1 MTKFENMINDGKL
14 EARNINAIINNLND
28 NATEQTFD
36 AWINAKTLSEI
47 DSKLPA
53 GYETDRLT
61 TLCNYFNPAT
71 VDKYEIELIN
81 SQYIYFTDFEI
92 LYNGGFARYIA
103 ALEKDDFNT
112 INRLDRQYRK

>member
-1 MTKFENMINDGKL
+1 MTKFENMINGGKL
-14 EARNINAIINNLND
+14 SARTINAIINNLKNG
-28 NATEQTFD
+28 ETFD
-36 AWINAKTLSEI
+36 AWINAKTLQEI

-53 GYETDRLT
+53 GYEMDRLT

-92 LYNGGFARYIA
+92 LYNGGFARYVA
-103 ALEKDDFNT
+103 ALEKDDMNA
-112 INRLDRQYRK
+112 INRLDRQYQR